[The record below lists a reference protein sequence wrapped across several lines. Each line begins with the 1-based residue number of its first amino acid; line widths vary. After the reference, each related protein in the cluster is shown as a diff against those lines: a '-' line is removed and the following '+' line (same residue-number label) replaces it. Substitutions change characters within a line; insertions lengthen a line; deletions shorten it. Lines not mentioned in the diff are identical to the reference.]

1 MDRFRYQVTPFKP
14 INNLIPGKSLRRP
27 FSSDLTKEEVFL
39 CMKCGPVFRVM
50 PDNKPA
56 IRVTGSNIDQLH
68 REIKDVEDIK
78 NILKPNTTEI
88 TDNAVNQDNTVVEEP
103 KTEASTE
110 VIPEENNVTEEVTPS
125 KEEEVVESEPEVVVE
140 EPKTEASTEVI
151 PKEVTLS
158 EEPKEEEV
166 VESEPEVIVV
176 EEKEKQE
183 EVEEVTTEIPMGL
196 SNTSNNPNAR
206 PQQQQNYYKK
216 NKYNKQQ

>member
-14 INNLIPGKSLRRP
+14 INNLIPGKSLRIP

-39 CMKCGPVFRVM
+39 CMNCGPVFRVM
-50 PDNKPA
+50 PGNKPA

-88 TDNAVNQDNTVVEEP
+88 TDNAVNQDNVVVEEP

-125 KEEEVVESEPEVVVE
+125 
-140 EPKTEASTEVI
+140 
-151 PKEVTLS
+151 

-166 VESEPEVIVV
+166 VESKPEVVVEEVV

-216 NKYNKQQ
+216 NKHNNNK